1 LKGVFAERIT
11 SLEKLGHKVLF
22 EKESQA
28 FFWHEKF
35 GQALLN
41 YYLVF
46 GILLVIVTSV
56 LQNCNSRYNNFTH
69 KIYKLLG
76 TKKCLVANPIFES
89 GVNLPIF
96 I

>member
-1 LKGVFAERIT
+1 MA
-11 SLEKLGHKVLF
+11 

-69 KIYKLLG
+69 KMSGCQSNFGVRFQFADFHINGQNNCLKL
-76 TKKCLVANPIFES
+76 TFQ
-89 GVNLPIF
+89 
-96 I
+96 